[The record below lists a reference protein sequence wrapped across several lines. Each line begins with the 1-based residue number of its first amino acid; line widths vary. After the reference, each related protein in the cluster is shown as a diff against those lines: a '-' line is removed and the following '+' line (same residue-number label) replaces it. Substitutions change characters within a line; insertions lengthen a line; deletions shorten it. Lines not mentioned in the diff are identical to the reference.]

1 MSERVLLTGAT
12 SGIGRA
18 VARALAQ
25 RGDRIV
31 LASRSAVEVERLAR
45 DLEQRYGAQV
55 SSETFDALDCA
66 SNRALIDRCLT
77 GGALDGVI
85 FCHGVM
91 FEQSAAEADP
101 QLAWEMTTVNLM
113 SPIAILEAVVP
124 HFEARQSGWLAAISS
139 VAGDRGRRSNA
150 LYGASK
156 AALDTYLEGLEARLS
171 SAGVRVITVKP
182 GPVDTRMTW
191 GRDSPLVVK
200 PERVARDL
208 LRGVR
213 RGRSVVYTPWFW
225 RPIMAVLRML
235 PRRLFRRL
243 PL

>member
-18 VARALAQ
+18 VARALAG
-25 RGDRIV
+25 RGDRLV
-31 LASRSAVEVERLAR
+31 LASRSATEVARLAR

-55 SSETFDALDCA
+55 ASETFDALDCA
-66 SNRALIDRCLT
+66 SNRALVDRCLE

-85 FCHGVM
+85 LCHGVM
-91 FEQSAAEADP
+91 FEQANAEADP
-101 QLAWEMTTVNLM
+101 RLAWEMATVNLA
-113 SPIAILEAVVP
+113 SPIAILEAVAP
-124 HFEARQSGWLAAISS
+124 HFEAKRSGWLAAVSS

-150 LYGASK
+150 LYGAGK
-156 AALDTYLEGLEARLS
+156 AGLDAYLEGLEARLAL
-171 SAGVRVITVKP
+171 AGVRVITVKP

-191 GRDSPLVVK
+191 GRDAPLLVK
-200 PERVARDL
+200 PERVAQDL

-225 RPIMAVLRML
+225 RPIMAVLRVL

-243 PL
+243 PI